1 MEITISIAS
10 EAHVS
15 YAEEICKEY
24 EASAKV
30 RGTGIAKR
38 TAAYITGKILAGDA
52 VIALQGDVFVGFC
65 YIESFEN
72 KKYVSNSGLLV
83 HPDFRGQGIARKI
96 KAKVFNLARDRYPE
110 SRVFGITTSL
120 AVMRINTALGYHP
133 VTFSELTKD
142 EAFWKGCSSCS
153 NYEILKSK
161 NYQMCLCTGMLAPSK
176 VESMKLDLSDQIVT
190 EVKNEQA

>member
-38 TAAYITGKILAGDA
+38 TVAYVTGKILAGDA

-190 EVKNEQA
+190 EVKNEQT

>member
-1 MEITISIAS
+1 MEILISIAS
-10 EAHVS
+10 DAHLH
-15 YAEEICKEY
+15 YAVEICNEY
-24 EASAKV
+24 AASAQV

-38 TAAYITGKILAGDA
+38 SPEYVLAKMKSGNA
-52 VIALQGDVFVGFC
+52 VIALKGEQFVGFC

-83 HPDFRGQGIARKI
+83 HPDFRGQGIAKRI
-96 KAKVFNLARDRYPE
+96 KQHVFALARDRYPA

-120 AVMRINTALGYHP
+120 AVMRINTSLGYHP

-161 NYQMCLCTGMLAPSK
+161 DYQMCLCTGMLAPSK
-176 VESMKLDLSDQIVT
+176 NESMKVDLTSMILK
-190 EVKNEQA
+190 EEKK

>member
-1 MEITISIAS
+1 MSISIAS
-10 EAHVS
+10 DAHLH
-15 YAEEICKEY
+15 YAEEICNEY
-24 EASAKV
+24 AASAQV

-38 TAAYITGKILAGDA
+38 SPEYVIAKMKAGDA
-52 VIALQGDVFVGFC
+52 VIALKGEQFVGFC
-65 YIESFEN
+65 YIESFED

-83 HPDFRGQGIARKI
+83 HPDFRGKGIAKKI
-96 KAKVFNLARDRYPE
+96 KKHVFSLARDRYPA

-120 AVMRINTALGYHP
+120 AVMRINTSLGYHP

-161 NYQMCLCTGMLAPSK
+161 DYQMCLCTGMLAPSK
-176 VESMKLDLSDQIVT
+176 NESMKLDLSSMILKED
-190 EVKNEQA
+190 KNE

>member
-24 EASAKV
+24 EASANV

-38 TAAYITGKILAGDA
+38 TTDYVIRKMRSGDA
-52 VIALQGDVFVGFC
+52 VIALQGVVFVGFC

-83 HPDFRGQGIARKI
+83 HPDFRGKGIARRI

-120 AVMRINTALGYHP
+120 AVMRINTALGNHP
-133 VTFSELTKD
+133 VTLSELTKD

-153 NYEILKSK
+153 NYEKLKSK
-161 NYQMCLCTGMLAPSK
+161 DCLLNTSPSPRDWIWHR
-176 VESMKLDLSDQIVT
+176 V
-190 EVKNEQA
+190 

>member
-1 MEITISIAS
+1 MEILISIAS
-10 EAHVS
+10 DAHLH
-15 YAEEICKEY
+15 YAVEICNEY
-24 EASAKV
+24 AASAQV

-38 TAAYITGKILAGDA
+38 SPEYVLAKMKSGNA
-52 VIALQGDVFVGFC
+52 VIALRGEQFVGFC

-83 HPDFRGQGIARKI
+83 HPDFRGQGIAKRI
-96 KAKVFNLARDRYPE
+96 KQHVFALARDRYPA

-120 AVMRINTALGYHP
+120 AVMRINTSLGYHP

-161 NYQMCLCTGMLAPSK
+161 DYQMCLCTGMLAPSK
-176 VESMKLDLSDQIVT
+176 NESMKVDLTSMILK
-190 EVKNEQA
+190 EEKK

>member
-1 MEITISIAS
+1 MDITISIANES
-10 EAHVS
+10 HVP
-15 YAEEICKEY
+15 YAEDICKEY

-38 TAAYITGKILAGDA
+38 KPEYVINKMLEGDA
-52 VIALQGDVFVGFC
+52 VIALEGSAFVGFC

-83 HPDFRGQGIARKI
+83 HPDYRGQGIAKQI
-96 KAKVFNLARDRYPE
+96 KKKVFNLAREKYPQ

-120 AVMRINTALGYHP
+120 AVMRINTSLGYHP

-142 EAFWKGCSSCS
+142 ETFWKGCSSCS

-161 NYQMCLCTGMLAPSK
+161 NYELCLCTGMLAPSK
-176 VESMKLDLSDQIVT
+176 TEAMKLDLSAMIVNQ
-190 EVKNEQA
+190 EK

>member
-1 MEITISIAS
+1 MEITICIAS
-10 EAHVS
+10 DAHLA
-15 YAEEICKEY
+15 YANEICDEY
-24 EASAKV
+24 AASAEV

-38 TAAYITGKILAGDA
+38 SPAYVIGKMQAGDA
-52 VIALQGDVFVGFC
+52 VIALEGNTFVGFC

-83 HPDFRGQGIARKI
+83 HPDYRGRGIAKQI
-96 KAKVFNLARDRYPE
+96 KQKVFALARDRYPE

-120 AVMRINTALGYHP
+120 AVMRINTSLGYHP

-161 NYQMCLCTGMLAPSK
+161 GYQMCLCTGMLAPSK
-176 VESMKLDLSDQIVT
+176 VESMKIDLSNMIIK
-190 EVKNEQA
+190 EENK